1 MALFHSFF
9 TLGKLTNATIFLD
22 LKTCFAENFHEN
34 SFNFEWPYFTHFFA
48 LGKLTNATIFLDL
61 KTCFAEDI
69 IIHIKLTNAT
79 IFLDLKTCFA
89 ENK

>member
-9 TLGKLTNATIFLD
+9 T
-22 LKTCFAENFHEN
+22 
-34 SFNFEWPYFTHFFA
+34 

-89 ENK
+89 EDK